1 MRDSDPTVRFT
12 HLGIAPRDAKG
23 LVRTLRQDVARMSDD
38 LLPDVAYSAAPG
50 PLLGGWR
57 VISEVVT
64 EAVHGNMKGPLDLP
78 VTKEQARFAAVP
90 VIAFDP
96 VVDEWIQHAD
106 RCRLGIAM
114 GTRPNPDFGLVRYRE
129 TSQQDNAL
137 DPRLAARMSS
147 TFYQAIATGIPAA
160 STSSARAS
168 ARPRLRD
175 EAGVRSR
182 GSRLAVARDH
192 LVATPTGSRR
202 ADVLAAGADQRWSA
216 STTVWAKPRG
226 SSCGTL

>member
-1 MRDSDPTVRFT
+1 MRDSDPTVRLT
-12 HLGIAPRDAKG
+12 QLGIAPRDAKG
-23 LVRTLRQDVARMSDD
+23 LVRTLRQDVARMSNR

-64 EAVHGNMKGPLDLP
+64 ETVHENMKGPFGLP

-96 VVDEWIQHAD
+96 VVDEWIRHAD
-106 RCRLGIAM
+106 RRRLGIAI
-114 GTRPNPDFGLVRYRE
+114 GTRPNPDFSLLRYRE

-147 TFYQAIATGIPAA
+147 TFYQAIATGIPQLASRAKAVEWTGWALLAIVMALDTHVYQLPAPDKDSLSAEDAYRKGMALLVGGGLNLISEGEREAAA
-160 STSSARAS
+160 S
-168 ARPRLRD
+168 
-175 EAGVRSR
+175 
-182 GSRLAVARDH
+182 
-192 LVATPTGSRR
+192 
-202 ADVLAAGADQRWSA
+202 
-216 STTVWAKPRG
+216 
-226 SSCGTL
+226 